1 MGLVFHK
8 EPKVNETKG
17 LTASTNQKFNNYSM
31 NPSFYIERETSI
43 WTEQFI
49 HSVKHKLMRRL
60 MVLSQKF
67 LQIINKTAKLQSI
80 DHNSHNKLK
89 EKKNQQQQLYCV
101 KEINQQSGR
110 KT

>member
-1 MGLVFHK
+1 
-8 EPKVNETKG
+8 
-17 LTASTNQKFNNYSM
+17 
-31 NPSFYIERETSI
+31 
-43 WTEQFI
+43 
-49 HSVKHKLMRRL
+49 